1 LETVRAILVIVRAQ
15 YGLRSSGARWHDKL
29 ADVLRDMGFKPS
41 LSEEDIWMRERGDH
55 YEYLAVY
62 VDDIAIA
69 SKDPKA
75 ISMNLRRH
83 ISSS

>member
-1 LETVRAILVIVRAQ
+1 VSTL
-15 YGLRSSGARWHDKL
+15 WHDKL

-41 LSEEDIWMRERGDH
+41 PLRRTFDEKGDH

-75 ISMNLRRH
+75 YR
-83 ISSS
+83 